1 MKKEKFNWG
10 ESSDWYRT
18 QINHEIFDKKMYE
31 KYSEVEEGDII
42 LVIILKIIFL

>member
-18 QINHEIFDKKMYE
+18 QINHEIFDGKMC
-31 KYSEVEEGDII
+31 GTFITTN
-42 LVIILKIIFL
+42 